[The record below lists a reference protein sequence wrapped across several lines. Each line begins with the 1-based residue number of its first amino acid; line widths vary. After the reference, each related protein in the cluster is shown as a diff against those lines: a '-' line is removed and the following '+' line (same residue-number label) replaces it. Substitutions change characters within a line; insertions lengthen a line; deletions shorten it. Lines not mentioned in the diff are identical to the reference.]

1 MANVA
6 NNLTRPQITITREDS
21 AEQNKVRSGGK
32 KLPLVNVK
40 TLRLNQD
47 SALQTYDM
55 PTKSKTL
62 DKK

>member
-6 NNLTRPQITITREDS
+6 NNLIHPQITITREDS

>member
-6 NNLTRPQITITREDS
+6 NNLMHPKITITREDS

-62 DKK
+62 DNK

>member
-6 NNLTRPQITITREDS
+6 NNLMHPKITIIREDS

-62 DKK
+62 DNK